1 MFIKEIK
8 RFTMFFFKFT
18 IKLNQHTHAFW
29 SDQPKKCVSLHDNT
43 RASFRFLEHEWLS
56 ALDSSPYLIKKFRK

>member
-1 MFIKEIK
+1 MFIKENK
-8 RFTMFFFKFT
+8 RFAMFFLKFT

-43 RASFRFLEHEWLS
+43 RASSRFLEHE
-56 ALDSSPYLIKKFRK
+56 